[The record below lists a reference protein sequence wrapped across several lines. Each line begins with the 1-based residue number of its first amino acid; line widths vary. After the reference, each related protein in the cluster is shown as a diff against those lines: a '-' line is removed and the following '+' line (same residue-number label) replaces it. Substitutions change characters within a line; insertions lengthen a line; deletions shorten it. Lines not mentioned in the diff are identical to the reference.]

1 MKLFCFFV
9 SLICSREIVVNMVV
23 DIMAYMKTNT
33 IVFIIYLISL
43 SHALNGRIDR
53 GSVLIHSLGV

>member
-1 MKLFCFFV
+1 
-9 SLICSREIVVNMVV
+9 MVV

-33 IVFIIYLISL
+33 IVFFVYLISL

-53 GSVLIHSLGV
+53 GIVLIHSLGV